1 MSTVA
6 IRMVTDVV
14 MPRYSLTMLKGT
26 IVKWLKKKGEP
37 IEKGEPLVEVEA
49 DKVTTEVESPVSGVL
64 LKICALEDTEVL
76 VGESLAFIGHP
87 GEPLPE
93 IGTVSKGEA
102 AHEMEDMSKAP
113 TRTLERVR
121 EETEKVRASP
131 LARRLSK
138 QQGVDLAEI
147 RGTGPRGR
155 VTREDVLRFIEL
167 HRDTRAVKEIIP
179 VTGMQKTIAERMSQ
193 SIKVAAHCSVTIEV
207 DASRMVSL
215 RQRINAKSKAERKN
229 EVSFTD
235 ILVKAVAI
243 ALKENPILNSTL
255 EGDRLKVFEDVNI
268 GVAVDV
274 ETDKTSRLLVPVV
287 RRANE
292 KSLTEISEELRSL
305 IEQARRS
312 KLSHEDLTGGTFTI
326 TNLGMYRIETFQP
339 IINPPETAIL
349 GVGSIIKRPFLSE
362 QKVKVRPL
370 MHLTLSFDHRV
381 VNGAPAA
388 RFMQRLKQILEEE

>member
-1 MSTVA
+1 
-6 IRMVTDVV
+6 
-14 MPRYSLTMLKGT
+14 
-26 IVKWLKKKGEP
+26 
-37 IEKGEPLVEVEA
+37 
-49 DKVTTEVESPVSGVL
+49 
-64 LKICALEDTEVL
+64 

-102 AHEMEDMSKAP
+102 AHEMEAMSEAP
-113 TRTLERVR
+113 TRTFERAR

-138 QQGVDLAEI
+138 QHRVDLAEI
-147 RGTGPRGR
+147 LGTGPGGR

-235 ILVKAVAI
+235 ILVKAVAT
-243 ALKENPILNSTL
+243 ALKEDPILNSTL

-349 GVGSIIKRPFLSE
+349 GVGSIIKKPFLSE